1 MENNEYKELNLSLN
15 KIKDI
20 LIKNDLLIDFNISNK
35 NVNYISC
42 DSRNVKDNSLFLC
55 KGEFFKKEYLL
66 DALKNGAIAYVSE
79 EKYNIDGV
87 SYFVVSNILKAIGLI
102 AIEFYNNPD
111 KKLNKIGVTGT
122 K

>member
-55 KGEFFKKEYLL
+55 KGEFLKK
-66 DALKNGAIAYVSE
+66 
-79 EKYNIDGV
+79 NIC
-87 SYFVVSNILKAIGLI
+87 
-102 AIEFYNNPD
+102 
-111 KKLNKIGVTGT
+111 
-122 K
+122 

>member
-66 DALKNGAIAYVSE
+66 DALKKRSDSICIRRKV
-79 EKYNIDGV
+79 
-87 SYFVVSNILKAIGLI
+87 
-102 AIEFYNNPD
+102 
-111 KKLNKIGVTGT
+111 
-122 K
+122 

>member
-55 KGEFFKKEYLL
+55 
-66 DALKNGAIAYVSE
+66 
-79 EKYNIDGV
+79 
-87 SYFVVSNILKAIGLI
+87 
-102 AIEFYNNPD
+102 
-111 KKLNKIGVTGT
+111 
-122 K
+122 